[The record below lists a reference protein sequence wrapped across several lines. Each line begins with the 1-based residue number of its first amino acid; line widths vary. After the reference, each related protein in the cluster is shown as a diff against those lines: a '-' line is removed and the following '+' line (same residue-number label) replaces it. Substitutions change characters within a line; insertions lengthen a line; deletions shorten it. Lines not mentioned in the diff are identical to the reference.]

1 MPPTAAPQSMTGYAT
16 GSQDTP
22 LGRVTV
28 EIKSVNSRFLDLSF
42 RIPDDLR
49 GAEGPLRELV
59 SGRVRRGKVECRV
72 SLLRASESARL
83 GDPDAALL
91 AELARASR
99 AVRQALPDAP
109 AFTVAE
115 ALRWP
120 GVLREDAD
128 AVQTAGD
135 AVLPLAT
142 QVLDDF
148 HATRSREGARTVDVV
163 LAAVDRVQAIVDAL
177 TGKLPQLLAAQQQR
191 LERRLSEA
199 LAGAGSTLAPE
210 ETGARIRQEITA
222 HGLRADV
229 AEEIARF
236 GTHVTEVRRAL
247 RAGGPV
253 GKRLDF
259 LAQEL
264 NREANTLGSK
274 AVAVELTNAS
284 IELKLLVEQVRE
296 QAQNLE

>member
-1 MPPTAAPQSMTGYAT
+1 MPPTATPQSMTGYAT
-16 GSQDTP
+16 GSQDTS

-28 EIKSVNSRFLDLSF
+28 EFKSVNSRFLDLSF

-49 GAEGPLRELV
+49 AIEGPLRELL
-59 SGRVRRGKVECRV
+59 SARVKRGKVDCRV

-83 GDPDAALL
+83 GEPDAALL
-91 AELARASR
+91 EELARASH
-99 AVRQALPDAP
+99 AVRQALPDAQ

-120 GVLREDAD
+120 GVLREDSD
-128 AVQTAGD
+128 ATETAAGT
-135 AVLPLAT
+135 VLPLAA
-142 QVLDDF
+142 QVIEEF
-148 HATRSREGARTVDVV
+148 QAARSREGVRTADVV
-163 LAAVDRVQAIVDAL
+163 LAAIDRVQAIVDDL
-177 TGKLPQLLAAQQQR
+177 LGKLPQLLAAQQQR

-199 LAGAGSTLAPE
+199 LAGAGSALAPE
-210 ETGARIRQEITA
+210 ETGARVRQEITA

-229 AEEIARF
+229 AEELARL

-274 AVAVELTNAS
+274 AVAIELTNAS
-284 IELKLLVEQVRE
+284 IELKLLIEQVRE

>member
-1 MPPTAAPQSMTGYAT
+1 MPPTATPQSMTGYAT

-28 EIKSVNSRFLDLSF
+28 EFKSVNSRFLDLSF

-49 GAEGPLRELV
+49 AVEGPLRELL
-59 SGRVRRGKVECRV
+59 SARVKRGKVDCRV

-83 GDPDAALL
+83 GEPDAALL
-91 AELARASR
+91 EELARASH
-99 AVRQALPDAP
+99 AVRQALPDAQ

-120 GVLREDAD
+120 GVLREDSD
-128 AVQTAGD
+128 ATETAAGT
-135 AVLPLAT
+135 VLPLAA
-142 QVLDDF
+142 QVIEEF
-148 HATRSREGARTVDVV
+148 QAARSREGVRTADVV
-163 LAAVDRVQAIVDAL
+163 LAAIDRVQAIVDDL
-177 TGKLPQLLAAQQQR
+177 LGKLPQLLAAQQQR
-191 LERRLSEA
+191 LERRLS
-199 LAGAGSTLAPE
+199 PE
-210 ETGARIRQEITA
+210 ETGARVRQEITA

-229 AEEIARF
+229 AEELARL

-274 AVAVELTNAS
+274 AVAIELTNAS
-284 IELKLLVEQVRE
+284 IELKLLIEQVRE